1 MIKMQR
7 RVRTRKGFTLIEVVT
22 TLFIV
27 GLLVVLIYPNVF
39 NIRKMAEKKQQT
51 VLFNTLQNQVNMYRI
66 AHNDTERQD
75 ITLSTLMNSGYL
87 TSAQVQQMGRAHFEI
102 KGDRVVVQGK

>member
-1 MIKMQR
+1 MIKKSR
-7 RVRTRKGFTLIEVVT
+7 NVRKRKGFTLIEVVT

-39 NIRKMAEKKQQT
+39 SIRKMAEEKQQT

-66 AHNDTERQD
+66 AHDEARQQE
-75 ITLSTLMNSGYL
+75 ITISSLMNNGFL
-87 TSAQVQQMGRAHFEI
+87 TTTQAQQMARAHFEI
-102 KGDRVVVQGK
+102 KGDRVIQGK